1 MKARPVLLALLLLVG
16 LVYAADFK
24 KAKIIDVEDA
34 SLVGGN
40 VIDEPA
46 PNGVPTTASAR
57 VPAAQARFTLTI
69 ELEGKSYTALFSQDR
84 HFQMTDLERGQSIP
98 VRIEGKKLLLRRP
111 SDGKEVKG
119 KITHQEDVQ
128 ANSQK

>member
-1 MKARPVLLALLLLVG
+1 MKTKSVLLALLLLIG
-16 LVYAADFK
+16 LAYAADFK
-24 KAKIIDVEDA
+24 KAKIVDVEDA

-40 VIDEPA
+40 VIDEPSA
-46 PNGVPTTASAR
+46 NGVPTTASSR
-57 VPAAQARFTLTI
+57 VPAAEARFTLTV

-84 HFQMTDLERGQSIP
+84 HFQMTDLVRGQEIP

-119 KITHQEDVQ
+119 KITHEEDLPKS
-128 ANSQK
+128 SQK

>member
-1 MKARPVLLALLLLVG
+1 MKPKSVLLALLLLVG
-16 LVYAADFK
+16 LAYAADFK
-24 KAKIIDVEDA
+24 KAKIADVEDA
-34 SLVGGN
+34 SLIGGN

-46 PNGVPTTASAR
+46 PNGVPTTASSR

-69 ELEGKSYTALFSQDR
+69 ELDGKSYTALFSQDR

-98 VRIEGKKLLLRRP
+98 VRIEGKKLALRRP

-119 KITHQEDVQ
+119 KITHEEDLPQ
-128 ANSQK
+128 NSQK